1 MISLII
7 FLLIITILF
16 LIYVEYSVG
25 NVIYRVVA
33 SGEKKLNLFNGLS
46 FLIEPLKNS
55 FLWNWRVLDLNYIVV
70 LSLSTIFYKNILTST
85 S

>member
-1 MISLII
+1 MIVLYLFIITII
-7 FLLIITILF
+7 FLL
-16 LIYVEYSVG
+16 YVELTVG

-33 SGEKKLNLFNGLS
+33 SGEKKINVFNGLA

-55 FLWNWRVLDLNYIVV
+55 FLWNWKVLDLNYIVV
-70 LSLSTIFYKNILTST
+70 LSLSTILYQNVFTST

>member
-1 MISLII
+1 MIVLYLFIITII
-7 FLLIITILF
+7 FLL
-16 LIYVEYSVG
+16 YVELTVG

-33 SGEKKLNLFNGLS
+33 SGEKKLNIFNGLS

-55 FLWNWRVLDLNYIVV
+55 FLWNWKVLDLNYIVI
-70 LSLSTIFYKNILTST
+70 LSLSTIFYQNILTPT

>member
-1 MISLII
+1 MISLTI

-33 SGEKKLNLFNGLS
+33 SGEKKLNIFNGLS

-55 FLWNWRVLDLNYIVV
+55 FLWNWKVLDLNYIVI

>member
-1 MISLII
+1 ML
-7 FLLIITILF
+7 FTELL
-16 LIYVEYSVG
+16 G
-25 NVIYRVVA
+25 
-33 SGEKKLNLFNGLS
+33 SGEKKLNIFNGLS

>member
-1 MISLII
+1 MISLTI

-25 NVIYRVVA
+25 NVIYRVVS
-33 SGEKKLNLFNGLS
+33 SGEKKLNIFNGLS

-55 FLWNWRVLDLNYIVV
+55 FLWNWGVLDLNYIIV

>member
-70 LSLSTIFYKNILTST
+70 LSLSTIFYKNILIST